1 MLKWLA
7 ILAFLAV
14 PVNPSQKDQRADLP
28 KNNSNVQTAPA
39 VSFVNN
45 ETSCPNTAS
54 SGTQPPHWY
63 ASPEWWLFILGV
75 PTLIFVGYQSR
86 LMAKHAEHFENLAKA
101 AADNAAA
108 TKQALDLSRDTAKK
122 QLRAYF
128 GAPEGKL
135 YIRDDGTVEPRI
147 TFTNCGQTPAC
158 DFQVIECGRFETRPF
173 KRVPRPP
180 QDMILPTHAHI
191 VGGSQP
197 YYFSC
202 RIVAYGR
209 GKQEL
214 LSDLSSVDQ
223 AFILNGWCSYRDI
236 FGDTHQV
243 DFQLI
248 IGGGTRLQ
256 RTVDQN
262 GEWYGLFTD
271 SDGNVAD

>member
-1 MLKWLA
+1 MLKMLA
-7 ILAFLAV
+7 ILAILAL
-14 PVNPSQKDQRADLP
+14 PANSGKKDQRSDLP
-28 KNNSNVQTAPA
+28 KDDCENHAAPA

-45 ETSCPNTAS
+45 ETSYPQRQAAKDESPN
-54 SGTQPPHWY
+54 WY

-101 AADNAAA
+101 AADNATA

-122 QLRAYF
+122 QLRSYF

-135 YIRDDGTVEPRI
+135 YIREDATVEPRI
-147 TFTNCGQTPAC
+147 TFTNCGQTPAY
-158 DFQVIECGRFETRPF
+158 DFQVIESGRFETRPF
-173 KRVPRPP
+173 KKIPRPP
-180 QDMILPTHAHI
+180 QDMMLPTHAHI

-214 LSDLSSVDQ
+214 LSDLSSADQ

-271 SDGNVAD
+271 SEGNVAD